1 MDSDGKS
8 LMLKEEEMSRKDQ
21 AYLSKLTG
29 FMTISFTENQV
40 VK

>member
-8 LMLKEEEMSRKDQ
+8 LMFKEEEMSRKDQ
-21 AYLSKLTG
+21 ASLSTLTG
-29 FMTISFTENQV
+29 FMTISFTENHV